1 MVHIEQQENVEESL
15 QAKVDTVA
23 LPSRQP
29 NNLSTTFS
37 DDSESIATQES
48 SSTLDNAFVNSP
60 IVYPKVRDSSASLP
74 HVLLMSSYGSQDS
87 YNAEVVPMGEGLNTM
102 KAQPSSTTSDSELA
116 NAQVVQLA
124 EEGGD
129 NTEEKVSVKDRHE
142 TKRIASPK
150 LQTFITRTF
159 DTDTEESGDFYHTLN
174 ARDVPSSSDEF
185 DF

>member
-129 NTEEKVSVKDRHE
+129 NTEEKEHKD
-142 TKRIASPK
+142 
-150 LQTFITRTF
+150 TREQV
-159 DTDTEESGDFYHTLN
+159 EEIEEPQRNCTLN
-174 ARDVPSSSDEF
+174 RLMRFQLEREVKFNTSIEQAVRCNTLG
-185 DF
+185 